1 MQSSTVQIELVK
13 GTHVRELEHTLLVL
27 AVVAEHAIERLK
39 RHVATVQRI
48 EHADR
53 LHVMEKITT
62 RALVIDIVE
71 ESLAGMA
78 ERRVPQVVTQTDR
91 FNQIAVEP
99 EGATDIARNAQTSCT
114 CRPRRDKS
122 SLLRKPK
129 NLRFACIT
137 GVRR

>member
-1 MQSSTVQIELVK
+1 MQSSTGLIELIK
-13 GTHVRELEHTLLVL
+13 QCHIRKLKHALLVL
-27 AVVAEHAIERLK
+27 AVMAQHAVERLE

-91 FNQIAVEP
+91 FNQIAV
-99 EGATDIARNAQTSCT
+99 GARGARRMRAQCARRAARVDHDATS
-114 CRPRRDKS
+114 RRCFES
-122 SLLRKPK
+122 
-129 NLRFACIT
+129 
-137 GVRR
+137 